1 MDNLKV
7 VVDGDPNTSK
17 LPMDN
22 APSTMTFVLIIYS
35 LLEKLVPWKGLNWDI
50 GDEL

>member
-1 MDNLKV
+1 MGNLKV
-7 VVDGDPNTSK
+7 VDGDSNTSK

-22 APSTMTFVLIIYS
+22 VPLTMAFVSTSYS
-35 LLEKLVPWKGLNWDI
+35 LLEKLVPWKGLDWDI

>member
-1 MDNLKV
+1 MV
-7 VVDGDPNTSK
+7 IQTPVSYQ
-17 LPMDN
+17 MDN